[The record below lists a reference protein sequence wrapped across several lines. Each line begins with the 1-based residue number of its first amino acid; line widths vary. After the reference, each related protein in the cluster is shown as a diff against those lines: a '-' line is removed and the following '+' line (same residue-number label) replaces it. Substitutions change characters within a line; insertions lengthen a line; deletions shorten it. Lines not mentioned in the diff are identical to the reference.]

1 MNLYGRDVLHGAQF
15 SREQLDAILMRAHQ
29 LQIRLEQGEVLAALR
44 GKILGALFFEP
55 STRTR
60 LSFEA
65 AMRRLGG
72 GTIGFSST
80 EGTSIA
86 KGESFEDTIRTV
98 DQYVDA
104 IAIRHPA
111 IGSADRAA
119 EIAQS
124 PVINCG
130 DGAGQHPTQALLDLF
145 TIQTERGGVDGMTI
159 LLCGDLKHGRTV
171 HAGVELYKHYQVE
184 LILVSPNELRMPEE
198 IVSRLK
204 RDGILIRETDDLDAA
219 IVEADVI
226 YMTRIQKERF
236 ADTAS
241 YERHRGRYVL
251 TGDMLAARN
260 PNATVL
266 HPLPRVDE
274 IAPEVDAMENAAY
287 FRQVHYGMLVRMA
300 LLAMLL
306 AEPT

>member
-1 MNLYGRDVLHGAQF
+1 MNLFGRDILHGAQF
-15 SREQLDAILMRAHQ
+15 NRDQLEAILKKARGLQ
-29 LQIRLEQGEVLAALR
+29 LLLEEGEILDVLR
-44 GKILGALFFEP
+44 GKILGTLFFEP

-65 AMRRLGG
+65 AMQRLGG
-72 GTIGFSST
+72 GTIGFSSK

-104 IAIRHPA
+104 LAIRHPA
-111 IGSADRAA
+111 IGSAERAA
-119 EIAQS
+119 EIARA

-130 DGAGQHPTQALLDLF
+130 DGAGQHPTQALLDLY
-145 TIQTERGGVDGMTI
+145 TIHAERGNVDGTTI

-171 HAGVELYKHYQVE
+171 HAGVELYKHFQVD
-184 LILVSPNELRMPEE
+184 LIFVSPDELRMPED
-198 IVSRLK
+198 IVSRL
-204 RDGILIRETDDLDAA
+204 GRERVSIQETADLDAVIA
-219 IVEADVI
+219 DADVI

-236 ADTAS
+236 ADPAS
-241 YERHRGRYVL
+241 YERLRGGYIL
-251 TGDMLAARN
+251 TRDVLAARN

-274 IAPEVDAMENAAY
+274 IATEVDSMENAAY
-287 FRQVHYGMLVRMA
+287 FRQVHNGMIVRMA

-306 AEPT
+306 TEPT

>member
-1 MNLYGRDVLHGAQF
+1 MNLFGRDILHGAQF
-15 SREQLDAILMRAHQ
+15 NRDQLEAILKKARGLQ
-29 LQIRLEQGEVLAALR
+29 LLLEEGEILDVLR
-44 GKILGALFFEP
+44 GKILGTLFFEP

-65 AMRRLGG
+65 AMQRLGG
-72 GTIGFSST
+72 GTIGFSSK

-104 IAIRHPA
+104 LAIRHPA
-111 IGSADRAA
+111 IGSAERAA
-119 EIAQS
+119 EIARA

-130 DGAGQHPTQALLDLF
+130 DGAGQHPTQALLDLY
-145 TIQTERGGVDGMTI
+145 TIHAERGNVDGMTI

-171 HAGVELYKHYQVE
+171 HAGVELYKHFQVD
-184 LILVSPNELRMPEE
+184 LIFVSPDELRMPED
-198 IVSRLK
+198 IVSRL
-204 RDGILIRETDDLDAA
+204 GRERVSIQETADLDAVIA
-219 IVEADVI
+219 DADVI

-236 ADTAS
+236 ADPAS
-241 YERHRGRYVL
+241 YERLRGGHIL
-251 TGDMLAARN
+251 TRDVLAARN
-260 PNATVL
+260 PSATVL

-274 IAPEVDAMENAAY
+274 IATEVDSMENAAY
-287 FRQVHYGMLVRMA
+287 FRQVHNGMIVRMA

-306 AEPT
+306 TEPT